1 MRDMYN
7 LRQIPSEA
15 KIRKSLRRLLFGK
28 NVFCPWC
35 RSRKVISERVRY
47 RCVSCR
53 QRFSLLSH
61 TWLTNL
67 KLPLVEFWAVLWCW
81 TAQVPIR
88 QTRSLTKLPDQTVRH
103 WFDQFRSRLP
113 DQTHV
118 LERLIQLD
126 EAFFHRRFLMLGKQ
140 VGTRKL
146 AYAVSAGTSPQREH
160 AASFLF
166 EFVEPGS
173 QLWTDGAGIY
183 RNINRIWPIQHSRDI
198 HRRFEFRHTSEVE
211 GIFGNYR
218 TFVRRMYHHH
228 WSVNLEKY
236 VREFCFRFSS
246 PELFENPLYYLSKAL
261 TLVTTC

>member
-1 MRDMYN
+1 MYP

-15 KIRKSLRRLLFGK
+15 QIRKLLRRQLFGK

-35 RSRKVISERVRY
+35 RSRQVVAEQERY
-47 RCVSCR
+47 RCRHCR

-61 TWLTNL
+61 TWLTNM
-67 KLPLVEFWAVLWCW
+67 KLPLQQFWAVLWCW
-81 TAQVPIR
+81 TSQIPIR
-88 QTRSLTKLPDQTVRH
+88 QTMSLVKLPDQTVRH
-103 WFDQFRSRLP
+103 WFDQFRARLP

-126 EAFFHRRFLMLGKQ
+126 EAFFYQRFLMLGKE

-146 AYAVSAGTSPQREH
+146 AYAVAPGTDPGREH
-160 AASFLF
+160 AAAFLF
-166 EFVEPGS
+166 QFVEPGS
-173 QLWTDGAGIY
+173 ALWTDGAGIY
-183 RNINRIWPIQHSRDI
+183 QGIEGWWPVAHARDI
-198 HRRFEFRHTSEVE
+198 HRKGQFGRTAEIE
-211 GIFGNYR
+211 GVFGNYR

-246 PELFENPLYYLSKAL
+246 PELFENPQYYLSKTL
-261 TLVTTC
+261 KLVTTC